1 MNDTNIIKG
10 CPFCGMEAKDILIVS
25 PFGDRIG
32 NTYVQCPNGLCRAMV
47 RGKTK
52 EEAIN
57 KWNRRI

>member
-1 MNDTNIIKG
+1 MNEVNIIKG
-10 CPFCGMEAKDILIVS
+10 CPFCGETKDILIVS
-25 PFGDRIG
+25 PFGDKVG
-32 NTYVQCPNGLCRAMV
+32 NTYVQCPNRLYKAIV